1 MVCGKKRSV
10 GRQPR
15 IAPSLTR
22 WAFTPSSPAPPTGR
36 GLLTDSYISDVHL
49 RFHPPVIALACL
61 LVTAQLREKDLSD
74 WLATLRLDLGTV
86 RGAR

>member
-1 MVCGKKRSV
+1 MWEDALRGPATAHRPVPDDVLGLH
-10 GRQPR
+10 
-15 IAPSLTR
+15 PSFFR
-22 WAFTPSSPAPPTGR
+22 PPTAR

-61 LVTAQLREKDLSD
+61 LVTAQLREKDLAD
-74 WLATLRLDLGTV
+74 WLATLRLDLGMV

>member
-1 MVCGKKRSV
+1 MREMRSV
-10 GRQPR
+10 GWRLH
-15 IAPSLTR
+15 IILFLAF
-22 WAFTPSSPAPPTGR
+22 WAFTPPSSAPPTAR

-61 LVTAQLREKDLSD
+61 LVTAQLREKDLAD
-74 WLATLRLDLGTV
+74 WLATLRLDLGMV